1 MENVTMNTKTNK
13 ILRYLIQLL
22 LLVLT
27 LPGMAF
33 QPESKADSLYRSAL
47 SKLNNSD
54 PANAMQDLFS
64 LLKYAE
70 KGTNNVS
77 AEGLA
82 RAHLTLGNIY
92 LTYGDYEHAAAY
104 YEKGNALTK
113 HDLQKIRFAYNLCM
127 AYSLLNDEKKSRLY
141 LQRLS
146 ALQPADSALWAYDKI
161 MSAALIEKQFGNRTK
176 SLNLYKEGVAV
187 VDRLGLSP
195 QYYAVYPI
203 SEIVDYYD
211 QTDELD
217 SSRVWLERYAQL
229 APLSDSPHVKADCLR
244 VLMRYA
250 IRSGDCD
257 SALEYSQQYLEIVDS
272 MVNYSNFIKVTA
284 NHERKREALD
294 RETIQDLQFTVSKQ
308 KILIFSIFLLA
319 IVGLGLWLL
328 MRKVKSSRRTLFAR
342 NREIAILETEISE
355 ATHQEGTDHH
365 PSGPATPE
373 IAGKTTDETNQWDNL
388 MKTIKAQLDDKPENY
403 CNPDFSI
410 IMLAALCNS
419 NAKYVSQAI
428 NETTGDNFRALINGY
443 RIREARRRLTTDSSF
458 AQLTINT
465 IGESVGFRSA
475 SNFIAAFKKVTG
487 MTPSIYRKLT
497 LKNQVPAMT

>member
-1 MENVTMNTKTNK
+1 MKK
-13 ILRYLIQLL
+13 LRYLIQLL
-22 LLVLT
+22 LLTLT
-27 LPGMAF
+27 LPVMAF
-33 QPESKADSLYRSAL
+33 RSESEADSLYRSAVL
-47 SKLNNSD
+47 KLNNSD
-54 PANAMQDLFS
+54 PANAMHDLFT
-64 LLKYAE
+64 LLKHAE
-70 KGTNNVS
+70 KSPGNMS

-92 LTYGDYEHAAAY
+92 LTYGDHGHAASH
-104 YEKGNALTK
+104 YEKGNALTN
-113 HDLQKIRFAYNLCM
+113 HPVQKIRFAYNLCM
-127 AYSLLNDEKKSRLY
+127 AYSLLNDEKNARLH
-141 LQRLS
+141 LKRFCELE
-146 ALQPADSALWAYDKI
+146 PADSALWTYDKAL
-161 MSAALIEKQFGNRTK
+161 SAAFIEKFFGDRTK

-187 VDRLGLSP
+187 ADRLGLSP

-203 SEIVDYYD
+203 SEIVEYYD

-217 SSRVWLERYAQL
+217 SSKVWLERYARL

-244 VLMRYA
+244 GLMRYA
-250 IRSGDCD
+250 IRSGDRD
-257 SALEYSQQYLEIVDS
+257 SALEYSRQYLETVDS
-272 MVNYSNFIKVTA
+272 MVNYSNFIKITA
-284 NHERKREALD
+284 NHERTREELD

-308 KILIFSIFLLA
+308 KILIVAIFLFA
-319 IVGLGLWLL
+319 TAGLGFWLL
-328 MRKVKSSRRTLFAR
+328 MRKVKSSRRNLFAR

-355 ATHQEGTDHH
+355 ASHTEG
-365 PSGPATPE
+365 SYLCSSEPATPE
-373 IAGKTTDETNQWDNL
+373 IAAKTTDDTKQWDNL

-410 IMLAALCNS
+410 IMLASLCNS

-443 RIREARRRLTTDSSF
+443 RIREARRRLTTDPSF

-487 MTPSIYRKLT
+487 MTPSTYRKLT
-497 LKNQVPAMT
+497 LKKQAAALAK